1 MFYIKLAINNIKN
14 SIGIFTPFILSSLVL
29 FMLICSTQLIMLSPV
44 SETMQSGTMTL
55 GLAITVLTI
64 FAFIMA
70 TYSYNFLMK
79 QRSREFGLYNM
90 LGMNKKQVSVVASIE
105 LIITYILVVLIGSI
119 LSAVFS
125 NLSYLFFIK
134 LIQFDDLKFTLNP
147 LAFILTAVLFLA
159 IFGFLLIIEVLIISK
174 SSPLILFRSQEK
186 GEKEPKG
193 NVFLALLGVIS
204 LGAGYGLSVT
214 SHYIQSA
221 SLLLR
226 FFTAVIFVII
236 GTYLFYISFISWYLK
251 KRRANKA
258 YFYQPEHFIST
269 SQMLFRM
276 KQNAVGLA
284 NITLLAIM
292 SFVTIATTTSL
303 YTDMI
308 SKTDQIFPKS
318 VKMVYRGQDMLA
330 IKQAIDESFVTKLNQ
345 SLEDT
350 ISYKS
355 SQLTV
360 NAPTNQHWEI
370 TEENLANPDYP
381 NVLYTYVV
389 TQEDMRRLGN
399 DLPQLADNQI
409 IFYTPDNKPIVEK
422 LTYVG
427 QDYELVSYSD
437 NLYFPD
443 LIQTFAGTVIVV
455 SNDQV
460 LEHFVSHTQDSQYEM
475 TLFADVTPEVMQT
488 LSAGQDGD
496 IVLNTDEVSA
506 DYMLRESYEHE
517 VLGFVGGFLFT
528 GFLLGISFLLGAAL
542 IIYYKQYS
550 EGHEDKKSYKILQE
564 VGMSAQAVK
573 KTINSQTILV
583 FFMPLVMAIVHFLFA
598 IVMLR
603 QMLLM
608 FGVTSATTV
617 YTVSAI
623 VIVLVILIYYLIYR
637 LTSRT
642 YFKIIER

>member
-1 MFYIKLAINNIKN
+1 MFYLKLAINNIKN

-308 SKTDQIFPKS
+308 GKTDQIFPKS
-318 VKMVYRGQDMLA
+318 VKMVYRGQDMSA

-409 IFYTPDNKPIVEK
+409 IFYTPDNKSITDK

-496 IVLNTDEVSA
+496 IVLDTDEVSA
-506 DYMLRESYEHE
+506 YYMLRESYEHD

>member
-1 MFYIKLAINNIKN
+1 MFYLKLAINNIKN

-64 FAFIMA
+64 FAFLMA

-147 LAFILTAVLFLA
+147 LAFILTALLFLA
-159 IFGFLLIIEVLIISK
+159 IFGFLMIIEVLIISK

-258 YFYQPEHFIST
+258 YFYQPEHFITT

-308 SKTDQIFPKS
+308 GKTDQIFPKS
-318 VKMVYRGQDMLA
+318 VKMVYRGQDISA

-355 SQLTV
+355 YQLAV

-409 IFYTPDNKPIVEK
+409 IFYTPDNKPIAEK

-496 IVLNTDEVSA
+496 IVLDTDEVSA
-506 DYMLRESYEHE
+506 YYMLRESYEHD

-564 VGMSAQAVK
+564 VGMSTQAVK

>member
-1 MFYIKLAINNIKN
+1 MFYLKLAINNIKN

-159 IFGFLLIIEVLIISK
+159 IFAFLMIIEVLIISK

-193 NVFLALLGVIS
+193 NVFLALLGIVS

-258 YFYQPEHFIST
+258 YFYQPEHFITT

-308 SKTDQIFPKS
+308 GKTDQIFPKS
-318 VKMVYRGQDMLA
+318 VKMVYRGQDISA

-345 SLEDT
+345 SLEGT

-355 SQLTV
+355 YQLAV

-409 IFYTPDNKPIVEK
+409 IFYTPDNKPIAEK

-460 LEHFVSHTQDSQYEM
+460 LERFVSHTQDIQYEM

-506 DYMLRESYEHE
+506 YYMLRESYEHD